1 MEAVDTTVATA
12 TFRAMGSDT
21 VVVIDGP
28 GHLLE
33 QAKQRIVE
41 LENLW
46 SRFLPDSEISMM
58 NASSD
63 WAHISPDT
71 LTLLDHS
78 ITAWEMTR
86 GAFDPTIL
94 SSLVS
99 HGYAESKTGSP
110 GRTVLSQAPQ
120 RGPAP
125 GPTGIE
131 IDREALRVRLHDGTG
146 FDPGG
151 IGKGLAA
158 DLIASEAVTAGA
170 TAAIVGIGGDVRI
183 AGSAPPD
190 WVVTV
195 EDPTVADMTITELH
209 LECGAVCT
217 SSVRS
222 RTWIDDG
229 EHVHHLIDPRTG
241 DPVKSKIVSATVV
254 AAEAWMA
261 EVLCKAAI
269 RTDPV
274 SALSFLD
281 SAGVDGLLVDVDD
294 LVWRTAGIE
303 RFAA

>member
-1 MEAVDTTVATA
+1 MAAVDTEVVSA

-21 VVVIDGP
+21 VIVIDGP
-28 GHLLE
+28 GHLLGE
-33 QAKQRIVE
+33 ARQRIVD

-46 SRFLPDSEISMM
+46 SRFLPNSEISTM
-58 NASSD
+58 NASTD
-63 WAHISPDT
+63 WVQISPDT

-78 ITAWEMTR
+78 LTAWKMTR

-99 HGYAESKTGSP
+99 HGYAESKTEGP

-125 GPTGIE
+125 GPAGIE
-131 IDREALRVRLHDGTG
+131 IDRETLRVRLHDGAG

-158 DLIASEAVTAGA
+158 DLVASEAVAAGA
-170 TAAIVGIGGDVRI
+170 TAAIVAIGGDVRI

-190 WVVTV
+190 WVVSV
-195 EDPTVADMTITELH
+195 EDPKVRDMVITELR

-229 EHVHHLIDPRTG
+229 EHVHHLIDPSTG
-241 DPVKSKIVSATVV
+241 NPIVSKIVSATVV
-254 AAEAWMA
+254 AGEAWMA

-269 RTDPV
+269 RSDPI

-294 LVWRTAGIE
+294 LVWRTPGIE
-303 RFAA
+303 RFEA

>member
-1 MEAVDTTVATA
+1 MEAAETAVATA

-21 VVVIDGP
+21 VIVIDGP
-28 GHLLE
+28 DNLLNE
-33 QAKQRIVE
+33 ARRRIVE

-46 SRFLPDSEISMM
+46 SRFLPDSEISLM
-58 NASSD
+58 NSSPD
-63 WAHISPDT
+63 WVQISPDT
-71 LTLLDHS
+71 LTLIEHS
-78 ITAWEMTR
+78 ITAWEITR

-99 HGYAESKTGSP
+99 HGYAESKTGAP
-110 GRTVLSQAPQ
+110 GQTVLSQEPH

-131 IDREALRVRLHDGTG
+131 IDHDMLRIRLHDGTG

-158 DLIASEAVTAGA
+158 DLVASETVEAGA
-170 TAAIVGIGGDVRI
+170 AAAIVGIGGDVRI

-195 EDPTVADMTITELH
+195 EDPMVRDMIITELR

-254 AAEAWMA
+254 AGEAWMA

-269 RTDPV
+269 RSDPV
-274 SALSFLD
+274 AALSFLD
-281 SAGVDGLLVDVDD
+281 SAGVEGLLVDVDD
-294 LVWRTAGIE
+294 LVWRTPGIE